1 MQLEKVEGG
10 IKVTTDK
17 GNEIITDAV
26 MFATGEMQ
34 LGKLQ
39 DVFWGCK
46 SLGHVIF
53 NLSAMFW
60 HALARYVLSSIP
72 CIPS

>member
-17 GNEIITDAV
+17 GNEIIADAV

-46 SLGHVIF
+46 SVGHVIF
-53 NLSAMFW
+53 TLSAVFW
-60 HALARYVLSSIP
+60 HTLA
-72 CIPS
+72 